1 MREGHTSSRP
11 WTGQS
16 PSIPWR
22 AAVSAAFA
30 LERAPPRVNTTNT
43 LSAGASDSFTVGENG
58 ITFYY
63 QPYDVAPY
71 VFGVIEITVPW
82 EELH

>member
-1 MREGHTSSRP
+1 MNMKRLAALALAILLCLGCAVTAFADMD
-11 WTGQS
+11 S
-16 PSIPWR
+16 PSF
-22 AAVSAAFA
+22 SE
-30 LERAPPRVNTTNT
+30 LEAYVNN
-43 LSAGASDSFTVGENG
+43 ENG

-82 EELH
+82 EELR

>member
-1 MREGHTSSRP
+1 MIAFIGAV
-11 WTGQS
+11 
-16 PSIPWR
+16 WR
-22 AAVSAAFA
+22 FFKPFYKKIDRDNIFFVDRI
-30 LERAPPRVNTTNT
+30 EP
-43 LSAGASDSFTVGENG
+43 SDSFTVGENG

-82 EELH
+82 EELR